1 MQKEEEF
8 FLQVLA
14 DHLNK
19 RKTAVPDNL
28 NWYVLKGIGQNHKLS
43 GIIYHQCKNS
53 IVQSDLPVKVKTKW
67 RQGYLY
73 NVYLYSKRIVSL
85 NQIDTEFKKENI
97 PYLIL
102 KGIEVAAFY
111 PVSAQRTMGDIDLL
125 VHPEDKQRACDIL
138 CRLGFKMDVSEP
150 VEWKGAKDEIAIEL
164 HHRLIYNYYKSVEL
178 ESFQTWGD
186 KVWEHVI
193 EQEGKI
199 QCKLDLTYHLVYVLL
214 HLRRH
219 FLEAGVGFRQFM
231 DVAVLALRPEINWQQ
246 AELWFKELGLEKFS
260 QVCFALCKRWFC
272 VEIPGAEA
280 ELQKEFYNDA
290 TEKILNNGVFGSI
303 DKEYNEN
310 IIFNE
315 ARFTKSTG
323 TYSIFKLIFLPYN
336 DMKGK
341 SYCKFLIGRPWLL
354 PVAWCWRCIYL
365 LFSRKNVVS
374 YLKGAYSSETKKK
387 KEEMLSNWG
396 L

>member
-19 RKTAVPDNL
+19 RETAVPDNL
-28 NWYVLKGIGQNHKLS
+28 NWYVLEEIGQNHKLS
-43 GIIYHQCKNS
+43 GVIYHQCKTS
-53 IVQSDLPVKVKTKW
+53 ISQSDLPAEVKTKW

-73 NVYLYSKRIVSL
+73 NVYLYSKRIVLL

-97 PYLIL
+97 PYLIF
-102 KGIEVAAFY
+102 KGTEVSKFY
-111 PVSAQRTMGDIDLL
+111 PTPALRTMGDSDLL
-125 VHPEDKQRACDIL
+125 VHSKDKQRACEAL
-138 CRLGFKMDVSEP
+138 VRLGLEMDLNISNSY
-150 VEWKGAKDEIAIEL
+150 EWHLYKDVIAIEL

-178 ESFQTWGD
+178 ESFQVWGD

-193 EQEGKI
+193 EQKDKI

-219 FLEAGVGFRQFM
+219 FLETGVGFRQFM

-246 AELWFKELGLEKFS
+246 AELWFKELDLEKFS

-272 VEIPGAEA
+272 VKIPGAEA
-280 ELQKEFYNDA
+280 GLQEEFYNDA
-290 TEKILNNGVFGSI
+290 TEKILNNGVFGS
-303 DKEYNEN
+303 EYNEN
-310 IIFNE
+310 VIFNE

-323 TYSIFKLIFLPYN
+323 TYSFLKLIFLPYN
-336 DMKGK
+336 NMKGK
-341 SYCKFLIGRPWLL
+341 TYCKFLIGRPYLL

-365 LFSRKNVVS
+365 LVSRKNAVS
-374 YLKGAYSSETKKK
+374 YLKGVYSNETKKK
-387 KEEMLSNWG
+387 KEEMLSKWG